1 MKIVNK
7 DKGKETMRVWQ
18 DYVAMMA
25 KKLWEKNKEKEFPTS
40 SPAWDGKRGVEAEFV
55 SRKKLTK

>member
-55 SRKKLTK
+55 